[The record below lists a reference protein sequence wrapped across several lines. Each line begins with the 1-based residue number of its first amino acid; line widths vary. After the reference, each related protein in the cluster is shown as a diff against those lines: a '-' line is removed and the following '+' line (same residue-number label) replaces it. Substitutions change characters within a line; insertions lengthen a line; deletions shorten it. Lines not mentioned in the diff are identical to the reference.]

1 MRDIVYE
8 GRKNINNITRSASL
22 FTYKNIF
29 SLLLSVYSIIFAMQY
44 PLEPNQV
51 SLGSAFTIG
60 IPAFLLTFEENQ
72 KKQQNGNFLRKVF
85 KNSLPAAIT
94 SFLAIV
100 AMVRFSVL
108 FNVGGQE
115 ITTACSYLFFT
126 GGFLIL
132 YKIIRPLNKYRLC
145 VMALCILGILLTIN
159 VMPDFFAIKAISER
173 AAALV
178 TLFAI
183 AEFSVIR
190 WVTLILDKIETRYR

>member
-1 MRDIVYE
+1 
-8 GRKNINNITRSASL
+8 
-22 FTYKNIF
+22 
-29 SLLLSVYSIIFAMQY
+29 MQY

-51 SLGSAFTIG
+51 SLGSAFAIG

-72 KKQQNGNFLRKVF
+72 KKQQNGNFLIRVF
-85 KNSLPAAIT
+85 TNSLPAAIT

-115 ITTACSYLFFT
+115 VTTACSYLFFT

-132 YKIIRPLNKYRLC
+132 YKIIRPLNKYRLS
-145 VMALCILGILLTIN
+145 VMILCILGIIITIN
-159 VMPDFFAIKAISER
+159 IMPDFFAIKEISER

-183 AEFSVIR
+183 TEFSVIR
-190 WVTLILDKIETRYR
+190 WLTLMLNKLEKKKNYIS

>member
-1 MRDIVYE
+1 
-8 GRKNINNITRSASL
+8 
-22 FTYKNIF
+22 
-29 SLLLSVYSIIFAMQY
+29 MQY

-72 KKQQNGNFLRKVF
+72 KKQQNGDFLKKVF
-85 KNSLPAAIT
+85 ANSLPAAIT
-94 SFLAIV
+94 SFLAIA
-100 AMVRFSVL
+100 AMVGFSVL
-108 FNVGGQE
+108 FNVEGQE

-132 YKIIRPLNKYRLC
+132 YKIIRPLNKYRLS
-145 VMALCILGILLTIN
+145 VMGLCILGIILTIN
-159 VMPDFFAIKAISER
+159 IMPNFFAIKAISGR

-183 AEFSVIR
+183 AEISVIR
-190 WVTLILDKIETRYR
+190 RITLILDKLKKNKTKESNIK

>member
-1 MRDIVYE
+1 
-8 GRKNINNITRSASL
+8 
-22 FTYKNIF
+22 
-29 SLLLSVYSIIFAMQY
+29 MQY

-132 YKIIRPLNKYRLC
+132 YKIIRPLNKYRTR
-145 VMALCILGILLTIN
+145 VMILCILGIIFTVNI
-159 VMPDFFAIKAISER
+159 MPDFFAIKAISGR

-190 WVTLILDKIETRYR
+190 WITLIIDKIEKNTMKNY

>member
-1 MRDIVYE
+1 
-8 GRKNINNITRSASL
+8 
-22 FTYKNIF
+22 
-29 SLLLSVYSIIFAMQY
+29 MQY

-72 KKQQNGNFLRKVF
+72 KKQQNGDFLRKVF
-85 KNSLPAAIT
+85 TDSLPAAIT

-100 AMVRFSVL
+100 AMVGFSIL
-108 FNVGGQE
+108 FNVGEQE

-132 YKIIRPLNKYRLC
+132 YKIIRPLNKYRAS

-159 VMPDFFAIKAISER
+159 IMPSFFAIKEISGR
-173 AAALV
+173 ATALV

-183 AEFSVIR
+183 AEFALIR
-190 WVTLILDKIETRYR
+190 WITLILEKFKRNKKESAVKY